1 MMKKIF
7 SREVLIGA
15 TGILAILVI
24 YFLINFF
31 KGINLFKADN
41 HYNIKFN
48 DVCQLAN
55 SSPVFINGYD
65 VGNVRSINYDYNDPG
80 NIIVTIE
87 VDERMK
93 LPEGTYAI
101 ITTHMLGGTD
111 ISLTLG
117 RGNRLLTPGD
127 TLIGIPDKGIA
138 SVASEKIIPA
148 FDKMIPKLDSILGNL
163 NTLLANPALNNT
175 VNNVEVLSEELKKT
189 TASINKLLANDVPA
203 MTERMVKL
211 EDDLLDVSGQLKQ
224 IDYAGLTKQL
234 ETSLR
239 NIQQV
244 TETLNSKEGTVGMLL
259 NDTTLYRNLCN
270 TCKQAESLLV
280 NLREQPGRY
289 VHFSLFGRKNK

>member
-1 MMKKIF
+1 
-7 SREVLIGA
+7 
-15 TGILAILVI
+15 
-24 YFLINFF
+24 
-31 KGINLFKADN
+31 
-41 HYNIKFN
+41 
-48 DVCQLAN
+48 
-55 SSPVFINGYD
+55 
-65 VGNVRSINYDYNDPG
+65 
-80 NIIVTIE
+80 
-87 VDERMK
+87 
-93 LPEGTYAI
+93 
-101 ITTHMLGGTD
+101 ML
-111 ISLTLG
+111 
-117 RGNRLLTPGD
+117 
-127 TLIGIPDKGIA
+127 
-138 SVASEKIIPA
+138 
-148 FDKMIPKLDSILGNL
+148 PKLDSILDNL

-259 NDTTLYRNLCN
+259 NDTTLYRNLCT
-270 TCKQAESLLV
+270 TCEQAESLLV